1 MLHSTQEQEAII
13 AAKGDLKINAV
24 AGSGKTT
31 TLLEYARI
39 QPATARILYLAFNKT
54 VKEEAKRKFA
64 AAGLHNVW
72 AATAHSLAI
81 REVMREHKYKL
92 HPKGS
97 YKAHELVTLLKLPRG
112 FGEERHQEHML
123 ANHALKFA
131 TYFCNKPEE
140 RVQQLDYLKT
150 VVDAKAREFV
160 EHHYEAI
167 EQHCRNFLARMDSG
181 QIPITHDFYLKK
193 FQMSRPVLAADIIL
207 FDEGQDASEVM
218 LDVFSRQK
226 ATKVIVGDTHQ
237 QIYGWRHAVN
247 SLEKTSYQSLPLSI
261 SFRFGEPIAQ
271 LATRVL
277 GWKTQLGE
285 APQLTISGEGKKT
298 GEVITR
304 AVIARIN
311 LALLLKAIEYVKDH
325 GELLQRIYF
334 EGHINSYT
342 YAGESASLYDVLALS
357 KGRRRSIKDPL
368 IQAMDNLDDLRE
380 YAEKTEDKPLELLIT
395 LVEEQGDEVAGVI
408 EELKKR
414 HVSDEDR
421 DQAQIYFSTVH
432 RCKGMEYDEVQ
443 LVADFPTQV
452 TIDKLEQQLKTK
464 PLEPGERV
472 KVMEEINLLYV
483 AITRS
488 RQRLH
493 LPADCWPT
501 GLPHHPDIQLGQ
513 GTGGTVLLAPPRAP
527 AVIAQ
532 PETVQLASPVVS
544 VEQDAALATLQQ
556 RLDQATR

>member
-1 MLHSTQEQEAII
+1 MLHSTQEQQAII

-31 TLLEYARI
+31 TLLEYART

-81 REVMREHKYKL
+81 REVMRERKYKL

-97 YKAHELVTLLKLPRG
+97 YKAHELVSLLKLPRG

-140 RVQQLDYLKT
+140 KVQQLDYLQT

-160 EHHYEAI
+160 EHHYGAI
-167 EQHCRNFLARMDSG
+167 EQHCRDFLARMDSG

-285 APQLTISGEGKKT
+285 APQLMISGEGKKT

-304 AVIARIN
+304 AVIARTN

-325 GELLQRIYF
+325 GGLLQRIYF
-334 EGHINSYT
+334 EGHITSYT

-357 KGRRRSIKDPL
+357 KGRRGSIKDPL
-368 IQAMDNLDDLRE
+368 IRAMDNLDDLRE

-421 DQAQIYFSTVH
+421 NQAQIYFSTVH

-443 LVADFPTQV
+443 LVADFPTQA

-464 PLEPGERV
+464 PLEPGERA

-488 RQRLH
+488 RKRLH
-493 LPADCWPT
+493 LPADCWPK

-513 GTGGTVLLAPPRAP
+513 GTGGTVLLAPPTPTVVEQLGAALP
-527 AVIAQ
+527 AV
-532 PETVQLASPVVS
+532 PVAV

-556 RLDQATR
+556 RLDQASR